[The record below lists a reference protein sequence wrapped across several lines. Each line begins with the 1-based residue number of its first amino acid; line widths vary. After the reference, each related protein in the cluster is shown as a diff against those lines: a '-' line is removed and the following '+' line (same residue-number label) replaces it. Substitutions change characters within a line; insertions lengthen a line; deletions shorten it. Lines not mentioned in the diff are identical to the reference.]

1 MRQYEYYLLPEA
13 GYTGEDVKKEGHYLV
28 KTGTVADML
37 HESGL
42 LNLSDF
48 DRIIP
53 NIEEL
58 NRILEQGIFAR
69 LVEWEPF
76 TIDPKEYDEM
86 VQQMLAI
93 PMDRPYRWGLL

>member
-42 LNLSDF
+42 LNLLLCQD
-48 DRIIP
+48 
-53 NIEEL
+53 
-58 NRILEQGIFAR
+58 
-69 LVEWEPF
+69 LVQN
-76 TIDPKEYDEM
+76 KM
-86 VQQMLAI
+86 RGSAS
-93 PMDRPYRWGLL
+93 

>member
-37 HESGL
+37 HDSGL

-53 NIEEL
+53 
-58 NRILEQGIFAR
+58 
-69 LVEWEPF
+69 VH
-76 TIDPKEYDEM
+76 
-86 VQQMLAI
+86 
-93 PMDRPYRWGLL
+93 